1 MRRIADTQRECFSRH
16 QPAKPPINHL
26 PKGEI
31 YIGKIASAGSHWFLR
46 LRSVSGIFGER
57 PFSALQKA
65 TTIDF
70 REMTA

>member
-16 QPAKPPINHL
+16 QPANPPINHL

-46 LRSVSGIFGER
+46 LRSVSWHLRRAAAVLGFTKGYH
-57 PFSALQKA
+57 
-65 TTIDF
+65 D
-70 REMTA
+70 